1 MRFSTSMFKVAIL
14 VDLELSPKSGGH
26 VKFWENICYSIENQ
40 KDCSITFFFLGKK
53 AKTIQVSKNIT
64 IKIFKPIISSKILRF
79 IGIDADYTD
88 LNFLN
93 PRLFF
98 LLKKFDIIHST
109 DQLYCMARTAKL
121 ASKAWKI
128 PLTSSYHTDAPSYS
142 KFYVTKIF
150 KKLPFLINNLIINK
164 FKMPEKVEI
173 SIKKKIKKYFNS
185 CEYAMINNSVKL
197 HNLKIKKIGSCNFS
211 DLIRGTNTKIFKRK
225 KVNKSIFLKKYKIPS
240 TTKIIFFCGRIHE
253 LKGALF
259 LSKIQKFLM
268 QEKKINV
275 STVLA
280 GEDLEGEKC
289 KSICSSQLH
298 IIGHI
303 SQKDIAS
310 FFNLCD
316 LFVFPSI
323 YETGPQVVLEAK
335 ACNTVCVVS
344 PNGGGKRIKRSGY
357 DGVVVKDLT
366 LQNWVNVTSDLLLNP
381 IKIKKIKN
389 NLQKDF
395 DPISWEKVY
404 RDCFLNK
411 WKIII
416 RKRNE

>member
-1 MRFSTSMFKVAIL
+1 MRFSKSMFKVAIL

-26 VKFWENICYSIENQ
+26 VKFWENICYSIKNQ

-64 IKIFKPIISSKILRF
+64 IKIFKPILSSKILRF

-93 PRLFF
+93 LRLFF

-164 FKMPEKVEI
+164 LKIPEKVEI

-185 CEYAMINNSVKL
+185 CEHVMINNSVKL
-197 HNLKIKKIGSCNFS
+197 DNLQIKEIDSCNFS
-211 DLIRGTNTKIFKRK
+211 DLVRGTNTKIFKKK
-225 KVNKSIFLKKYKIPS
+225 KVNKPIFLKKYNIPS

-259 LSKIQKFLM
+259 LAKIHNSLQSKGH
-268 QEKKINV
+268 NV
-275 STVLA
+275 STFLA
-280 GEDLEGEKC
+280 GENLQGNKC
-289 KSICSSQLH
+289 KKIGGKNLFILDYLSEKEISIMM
-298 IIGHI
+298 
-303 SQKDIAS
+303 
-310 FFNLCD
+310 NLSD
-316 LFVFPSI
+316 YFIFPSL

-335 ACNTVCVVS
+335 ACESVCIVS
-344 PNGGGKRIKRSGY
+344 PGGGGRLIKKNGEDGIVIDKY
-357 DGVVVKDLT
+357 DIDTWCKKIANLMSNTKTSNLIKKKLKNDNSQKSWKDIYFLQFDSKWKDL
-366 LQNWVNVTSDLLLNP
+366 L
-381 IKIKKIKN
+381 KA
-389 NLQKDF
+389 
-395 DPISWEKVY
+395 
-404 RDCFLNK
+404 
-411 WKIII
+411 
-416 RKRNE
+416 